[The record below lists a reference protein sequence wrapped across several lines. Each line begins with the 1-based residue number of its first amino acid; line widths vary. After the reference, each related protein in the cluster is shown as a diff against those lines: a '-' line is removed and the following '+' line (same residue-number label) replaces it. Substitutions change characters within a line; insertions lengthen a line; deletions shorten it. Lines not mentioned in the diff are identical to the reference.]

1 MTANANKQKNSEIRD
16 LAICGASGHNRASL
30 LISPSVEP
38 GRTLR
43 LEADYISPLDIFKIG
58 VGPSSSHTVGPM
70 VAALDFRKY
79 LDANIDELLAKRKA
93 GADSAQHLHLTVEL
107 YGSLSATG
115 LGHGTD
121 GAVCAGLSGLH
132 PRHADPDEIW
142 DAMPKLKQDPQIK
155 LNEHSLQFDPEKD
168 ILWMAW
174 TIDGNSLP
182 HPNTMRFRL
191 KCGEEIIAEQ
201 SLLSVGG
208 GFVEELDLASGKRK
222 SSADDDERKQLPYPF
237 NTAVEFV
244 KQCDDNNKE
253 PYEIVI
259 ANQEALG
266 LSEKT
271 VRDHMDAVLDTMEA
285 CIERGLSTDGILPG
299 GLNVK
304 RRAKSLYAKLK
315 DENPQSWYTNDL
327 RPSVYAMAVN
337 EENAAGGRVV
347 TAPTNGSS
355 GLIPAVFRTLRENN
369 KLDRRTMQNGLIVAS
384 VIGALVKTHASI
396 SGAEVGCQGEVGT
409 SCAMAAAGAV
419 AMLGGNVHQME
430 QAAEMG
436 IEHHLGMTC
445 DPIKG
450 LVQIPCIERNAMG
463 AVKALNA
470 AALALASDG
479 SHLISLD
486 RVLKVMKE
494 TGLDM
499 NQKYKE
505 TSTGGLALG

>member
-1 MTANANKQKNSEIRD
+1 MK
-16 LAICGASGHNRASL
+16 LRADR
-30 LISPSVEP
+30 I
-38 GRTLR
+38 G
-43 LEADYISPLDIFKIG
+43 PLDMFKIG

-70 VAALDFRKY
+70 MAALKFREHLAAHV
-79 LDANIDELLAKRKA
+79 LDKIA
-93 GADSAQHLHLTVEL
+93 GDIKLHLEVEL

-115 LGHGTD
+115 EGHGTD

-132 PRHADPDEIW
+132 PRFSETEVIW
-142 DAMPKLKQDPQIK
+142 AAMPQLGKAPELTIANRLIAFEPANHLHW
-155 LNEHSLQFDPEKD
+155 LNWS
-168 ILWMAW
+168 M
-174 TIDGNSLP
+174 DGQALP

-191 KCGEEIIAEQ
+191 VDNTNRVWHEEII
-201 SLLSVGG
+201 LSVGG
-208 GFVEELDLASGKRK
+208 GFIEELKGQDHKNG
-222 SSADDDERKQLPYPF
+222 SATTEEIQLPYPF
-237 NTAVEFV
+237 NTAEEFLSLCI
-244 KQCDDNNKE
+244 QSGKE
-253 PYEIVI
+253 PWQIVI

-266 LSEKT
+266 LSEVELRKEL
-271 VRDHMDAVLDTMEA
+271 DAVLETMER
-285 CIERGLSTDGILPG
+285 CINKGVTTEGILPG
-299 GLNVK
+299 GLNVR
-304 RRAKSLYAKLK
+304 RRAFDLFKRLPA
-315 DENPQSWYTNDL
+315 DANARGNDL
-327 RPSVYAMAVN
+327 RPSVYAIAVN

-355 GLIPAVFRTLRENN
+355 GLIPAVWRTLREQHN
-369 KLDRRTMQNGLIVAS
+369 LSVETLQNGLIVAS

-419 AMLGGNVHQME
+419 SMLGGNINQIE
-430 QAAEMG
+430 QAAEIG

-470 AALALASDG
+470 AALSLASDG

-486 RVLKVMKE
+486 RVLQVMKE

-505 TSTGGLALG
+505 TATGGLALG

>member
-1 MTANANKQKNSEIRD
+1 M
-16 LAICGASGHNRASL
+16 
-30 LISPSVEP
+30 
-38 GRTLR
+38 R

-79 LDANIDELLAKRKA
+79 LEANIDRLVGGLKGEM
-93 GADSAQHLHLTVEL
+93 QLHVTVEL

-132 PRHADPDEIW
+132 PRFADPEQIW
-142 DAMPKLKQDPQIK
+142 DAMPKLKKDPQLSLGKLK
-155 LNEHSLQFDPEKD
+155 LNFDPEKD

-174 TIDGNSLP
+174 TVDGNTLP

-191 KCGEEIIAEQ
+191 KNGEQILAEQ

-208 GFVEELDLASGKRK
+208 GFVEQLDLATGKRQSK
-222 SSADDDERKQLPYPF
+222 DDESERKQLPYPF

-244 KQCDDNNKE
+244 QQCDDNKMQAH
-253 PYEIVI
+253 EIVI

-304 RRAKSLYAKLK
+304 RRAKEIYAKLQL
-315 DENPQSWYTNDL
+315 ENPQSWQSNDL

-355 GLIPAVFRTLRENN
+355 GLIPAVFRTLKENH
-369 KLDRRTMQNGLIVAS
+369 KLDRRTLQNGLIVAS
-384 VIGALVKTHASI
+384 VIGSLVKTHASI

-479 SHLISLD
+479 SHMISLD